1 MEGLQT
7 DPSNQDRV
15 QVEDQETINCYD
27 QAASSGHKHLYSS
40 VEKQWKKKRHIKS
53 TKNMDND
60 KIYNS
65 L

>member
-1 MEGLQT
+1 MLGVSLLGVNVAMCRMEGRQT

-40 VEKQWKKKRHIKS
+40 VDTMEKETIH
-53 TKNMDND
+53 
-60 KIYNS
+60 
-65 L
+65 